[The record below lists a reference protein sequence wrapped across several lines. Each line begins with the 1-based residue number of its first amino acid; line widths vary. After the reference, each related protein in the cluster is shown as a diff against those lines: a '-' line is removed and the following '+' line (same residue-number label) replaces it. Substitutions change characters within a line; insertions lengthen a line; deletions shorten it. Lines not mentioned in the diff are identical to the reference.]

1 MAELKRN
8 ETEHSHRQSSWYH
21 NHHKKNYY
29 LEHMIS
35 GTMGSNSTFIAALR
49 CLEGEYAKCTNVPSA
64 MMRCVKNKHPSTITE
79 DTVPLVTSHLN
90 ASQLAAVTLLCHFD
104 T

>member
-8 ETEHSHRQSSWYH
+8 ETEHSRRQSSWYY
-21 NHHKKNYY
+21 NHYKKNYY

-49 CLEGEYAKCTNVPSA
+49 DDVPSA
-64 MMRCVKNKHPSTITE
+64 MMRCVKNKQPSLGLSSRP
-79 DTVPLVTSHLN
+79 DALHQFLLHLEAN
-90 ASQLAAVTLLCHFD
+90 AGNHC
-104 T
+104 

>member
-8 ETEHSHRQSSWYH
+8 ETEHSRRQSSWYY
-21 NHHKKNYY
+21 NHYKKNYY

-49 CLEGEYAKCTNVPSA
+49 DDVPSA
-64 MMRCVKNKHPSTITE
+64 MMRCVKNKHPSSITE
-79 DTVPLVTSHLN
+79 DTLPLVTSHLN